1 MMDIVD
7 KLKDSYAFLGDP
19 LHRDAWEEIE
29 KLRKNEQILSIML
42 SRALTK
48 QVSDEIAKKIL
59 NNEPVEVEI

>member
-1 MMDIVD
+1 LRWNAKEQGSRFAEAAD
-7 KLKDSYAFLGDP
+7 
-19 LHRDAWEEIE
+19 EIE
-29 KLRKNEQILSIML
+29 RSRKNEQILSIML

>member
-1 MMDIVD
+1 MDIVD
-7 KLKDSYAFLGDP
+7 KLKSSHSLLGDP
-19 LHRDAWEEIE
+19 LHREAWEEIE
-29 KLRKNEQILSIML
+29 RSRKNEQILSIML